1 MELTAAKEMAKEKV
15 LHRLYLSNIKNQERI
30 KGNGFQSIFNSIY

>member
-15 LHRLYLSNIKNQERI
+15 LHRIYLSNIKNQERI
-30 KGNGFQSIFNSIY
+30 KGNGAKNTFL